1 MTGSTMA
8 QITRRGFIMV
18 LSSPSGAGKTTL
30 THRLLQTDPGLALS
44 VSVTTRPRRP
54 NEVEGVAYHFI
65 DQPRFEQMVAAGEL
79 LEHATVFGNSY
90 GTPRAPVEQ
99 VLAAGREIVSDL
111 DWQGA
116 QQLKQTIRDD
126 LVSIFILPPSVD
138 ELERRLTARNQ
149 DSPDVVRHRMT
160 KALDEMSH
168 WPEYD
173 YVLVNRDLEESVA
186 TLRAIVTAE
195 RARRVRQIGLVE
207 FVREISRH

>member
-1 MTGSTMA
+1 MV

-30 THRLLQTDPGLALS
+30 THRLLQTDPTALTLS
-44 VSVTTRPRRP
+44 VSVTTRARRP

-65 DQPRFEQMVAAGEL
+65 DQASFDRMVAAHEL
-79 LEHATVFGNSY
+79 LEHANVFGNSY
-90 GTPRAPVEQ
+90 GTPRPPVER
-99 VLAAGREIVSDL
+99 VLAEGREIVSDL
-111 DWQGA
+111 DWQGT
-116 QQLKQTIRDD
+116 QQLKETIRDD
-126 LVSIFILPPSVD
+126 LVSVFILPPSVD

-149 DSPDVVRHRMT
+149 DSPEVVRQRMA

-186 TLRAIVTAE
+186 TLSAIVRAE
-195 RARRVRQIGLVE
+195 RAKRVRQIGLGD
-207 FVREISRH
+207 FVREISKR

>member
-1 MTGSTMA
+1 MV

-30 THRLLQTDPGLALS
+30 THRLLQTDPVLKLS
-44 VSVTTRPRRP
+44 VSVTTRARRP

-65 DQPRFEQMVAAGEL
+65 DRAAFDHMVERREL

-90 GTPRAPVEQ
+90 GTPRGPVEQ
-99 VLAAGREIVSDL
+99 VLAEGREIISDL
-111 DWQGA
+111 DWQGT
-116 QQLKQTIRDD
+116 QQLKETIRDD
-126 LVSIFILPPSVD
+126 LVSVFILPPSVD

-149 DSPDVVRHRMT
+149 DSPEVVRQRMA

-186 TLRAIVTAE
+186 TLGAIVRAE
-195 RARRVRQIGLVE
+195 RAKRVRQIGLGD
-207 FVREISRH
+207 FVREISKR